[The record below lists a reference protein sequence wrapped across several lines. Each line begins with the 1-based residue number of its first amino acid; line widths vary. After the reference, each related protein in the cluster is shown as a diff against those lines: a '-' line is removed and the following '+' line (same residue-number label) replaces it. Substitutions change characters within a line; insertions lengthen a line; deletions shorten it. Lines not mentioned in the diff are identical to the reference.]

1 MSKVVIIGGG
11 AAGMA
16 AAIGAMRS
24 ADMMSPFM
32 RKMRSLEKRS
42 ISREKDAAT

>member
-11 AAGMA
+11 
-16 AAIGAMRS
+16 S

-42 ISREKDAAT
+42 ISREKDAAI